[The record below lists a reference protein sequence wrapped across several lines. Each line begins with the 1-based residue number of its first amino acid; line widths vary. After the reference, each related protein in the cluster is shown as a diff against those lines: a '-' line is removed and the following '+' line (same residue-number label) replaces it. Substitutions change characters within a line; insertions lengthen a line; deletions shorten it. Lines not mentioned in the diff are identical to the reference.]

1 MYPYKDQI
9 GNQHRLRDENL
20 APMPR
25 TEHAV
30 KVHRQEYYAI
40 IEHMDTQIGRVL
52 DTLEKSGQADNT
64 YIFFS
69 ADHGLAVGRHGL
81 FGKQNMY
88 EHSTRVPFIAVGPGI
103 RQGVKIDAPI
113 YLQDVHPT
121 TLELAGV
128 KPADK
133 VEFKA

>member
-30 KVHRQEYYAI
+30 KS
-40 IEHMDTQIGRVL
+40 IGKSTTRSLSTWIRRLVVL

-64 YIFFS
+64 YIFFGT
-69 ADHGLAVGRHGL
+69 DHGLAVSRHG

-88 EHSTRVPFIAVGPGI
+88 EHSTRVPFTP
-103 RQGVKIDAPI
+103 
-113 YLQDVHPT
+113 
-121 TLELAGV
+121 
-128 KPADK
+128 
-133 VEFKA
+133 